1 MIFYIKIARL
11 IGNRILL
18 NRRNGMKSKIK
29 YFLPIVIVCF
39 VFISFNY
46 FSCSKNETPLLGN
59 TNESPL
65 RNNADTAKASDIQN
79 TFREIYKL
87 YSESVVFISTEQT
100 VKLPMNPF
108 YNDPFFKDFF
118 GLRGQQPPSTQKRT
132 GLGTGFILSED
143 GYICTNHHVVAEV
156 DKVTVKINDKTYDAK
171 IIGSDE
177 RTDIALLK
185 IETKEKMKAVYLGD
199 SDKVEV
205 GDWSIA
211 IGNPFGLD
219 KTFTVGVVSAT
230 ARRDVDFM
238 GGSESHIQTDAS
250 INPGNSG
257 GPLINIYGE
266 VIGIN
271 RMIFSQS
278 GGNIGIGFAIPINT
292 AKSVLEQLKTY
303 KKVKRGYIGVQVVP
317 LTDEYAKEI
326 GLANNEGALVGGLM
340 TGSPA
345 EKAGI
350 IVGDLLL
357 EIDGKKIK
365 DFKDLID
372 TVGKASIGKT
382 LKITVLRKKE
392 KINLFITVAERP

>member
-1 MIFYIKIARL
+1 
-11 IGNRILL
+11 
-18 NRRNGMKSKIK
+18 MKSKIK
-29 YFLPIVIVCF
+29 YFLPILLACFIV
-39 VFISFNY
+39 VSFNY
-46 FSCSKNETPLLGN
+46 ISCSKNETPLLGD

-65 RNNADTAKASDIQN
+65 RSNSETAKASEIQD
-79 TFREIYKL
+79 TFRAIYKL

-100 VKLPMNPF
+100 VKMPMHPF
-108 YNDPFFKDFF
+108 YDDPFLREFF
-118 GLRGQQPPSTQKRT
+118 GFRGQQPPSTRKRT
-132 GLGTGFILSED
+132 GLGTGFVLSED

-156 DKVTVKINDKTYDAK
+156 DKVTVKINDKSYDAR
-171 IIGSDE
+171 IVGSDE

-185 IETKEKMKAVYLGD
+185 IESKVKLKAVYIGD

-205 GDWSIA
+205 GDWAIA

-230 ARRDVDFM
+230 SRNDIDFM

-271 RMIFSQS
+271 RMIYSQT

-317 LTDEYAKEI
+317 LTDEYAKEL
-326 GLANNEGALVGGLM
+326 GLSEKAGALVGGLM
-340 TGSPA
+340 QGSPA
-345 EKAGI
+345 EKGGI
-350 IVGDLLL
+350 AAGDLIL

-365 DFKDLID
+365 DYKDLIE
-372 TVGKASIGKT
+372 TVGKTPIGKT
-382 LKITVLRKKE
+382 LKIMILRNRE
-392 KINLFITVAERP
+392 KINLFITVLERP